1 MPKAVEATRSVFI
14 AGTKDYPKQ
23 VIKQGMKFAA
33 SDKRVKNNPTHFVSV
48 EDAPVQ
54 DLVESATAV
63 PGVKRQT
70 PPKKKAAKK

>member
-1 MPKAVEATRSVFI
+1 MATVEVIASVNI
-14 AGTKDYPKQ
+14 AKTKDYPSQ
-23 VIKQGMKFAA
+23 VLKAGVKYDAK
-33 SDKRVKNNPTHFVSV
+33 DKRVKNNPDHFVSV

-70 PPKKKAAKK
+70 PPKKKKK